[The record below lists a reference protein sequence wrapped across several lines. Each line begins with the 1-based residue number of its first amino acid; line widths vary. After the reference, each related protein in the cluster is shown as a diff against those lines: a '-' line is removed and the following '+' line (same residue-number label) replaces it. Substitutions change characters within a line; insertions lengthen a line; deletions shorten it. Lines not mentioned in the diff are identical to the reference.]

1 MRLVETKP
9 ATIYT
14 FEVNSELFYRVCCED
29 GIVTS
34 IEKMEAV
41 WAEGGDAESGP
52 KMYANMATSYLESSV
67 VQPEKDLVEGIEAI
81 IKDAEDWT
89 TYCQMR
95 DADYSAAVYGDSQ

>member
-41 WAEGGDAESGP
+41 WAEGGDAEIGP
-52 KMYANMATSYLESSV
+52 KMYANMTTSYLKSSDV
-67 VQPEKDLVEGIEAI
+67 YFERDLVESIEAI
-81 IKDAEDWT
+81 IKDAEAYT
-89 TYCQMR
+89 LYCLMGG
-95 DADYSAAVYGDSQ
+95 ADYSRM

>member
-34 IEKMEAV
+34 IEKLEAV
-41 WAEGGDAESGP
+41 WVEGGDAESGP
-52 KMYANMATSYLESSV
+52 KMDANMTTSYLESSV
-67 VQPEKDLVEGIEAI
+67 VHFERDLAESIEAI
-81 IKDAEDWT
+81 IKDAEAYT
-89 TYCQMR
+89 LYCLMSG
-95 DADYSAAVYGDSQ
+95 ADYSRM